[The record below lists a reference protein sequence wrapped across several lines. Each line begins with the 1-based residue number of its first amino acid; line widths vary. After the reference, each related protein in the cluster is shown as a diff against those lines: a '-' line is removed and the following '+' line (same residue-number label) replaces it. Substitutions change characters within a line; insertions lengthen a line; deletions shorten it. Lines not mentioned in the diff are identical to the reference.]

1 MTWGLGMVYYAH
13 SKSMKQN
20 FTRLNLPLLESDDLL
35 AHLLGVATCI
45 YIYIYVYIIHIT
57 SDADIRTWIHTVT
70 ILKICGTAIMNMHI
84 HWPSKIK
91 ITNEKKHVNF

>member
-45 YIYIYVYIIHIT
+45 YIYIRIYYSYHVRCRHPYMDT
-57 SDADIRTWIHTVT
+57 YSNY
-70 ILKICGTAIMNMHI
+70 LENM
-84 HWPSKIK
+84 WYCN
-91 ITNEKKHVNF
+91 NEYAHSWAF

>member
-45 YIYIYVYIIHIT
+45 YIYTYILFISRQMQT
-57 SDADIRTWIHTVT
+57 SVHGYIQ
-70 ILKICGTAIMNMHI
+70 
-84 HWPSKIK
+84 
-91 ITNEKKHVNF
+91 